1 MLKLKKIAI
10 LTLTATLLFSSTA
23 VSFADE
29 YDDKIQE
36 QTEKISTLE
45 NDQKVA
51 EETLSALEQ
60 QIAQIE
66 AEVEQ
71 VFTEKTAE
79 EEKLNE
85 INLEIAD
92 LKVAIEKR
100 NNQLSEQARDVQ
112 LNQTSGN
119 LLEVVLGSDSISEA
133 FGRAIAVTTI
143 VHANNEIIAKQ
154 KTDQEK
160 LEKLVVDSQ
169 KRLKVI
175 EEKSQLLK
183 EKQEALV
190 TARLDQ
196 EVAINELDSMIAT
209 EKEQKELY
217 EAQKVEAQKKREAE
231 LKAIA
236 EQNAKEEAARQAL
249 ADQQA
254 KEAALAAQNVSNPVT
269 SNTGSGSNA
278 SNATSSPEQVAP
290 STPSSAAPSASSGWG
305 LPVSNVSVSSTF
317 GWRSNPWGTGA
328 ADLHDGI
335 DLVGSTGTPIYA
347 SRAGKVV
354 EVSYHSSAG
363 NHVIIDHGDGYY
375 SYYLHLSSFSVAVGQ
390 SVSQGTVVGGM
401 GTTGNSTGVH
411 LHFGVSTSLWS
422 NFVDPAPLLGI

>member
-1 MLKLKKIAI
+1 MLKLKKVAI
-10 LTLTATLLFSSTA
+10 LTLTATLLFSSAA

-29 YDDKIQE
+29 YDDKIQK

-51 EETLSALEQ
+51 EETLSALKQ
-60 QIAQIE
+60 QVAQIE
-66 AEVEQ
+66 TEVAQ
-71 VFTEKTAE
+71 VFAEKTTE

-85 INLEIAD
+85 MNLEIAD

-112 LNQTSGN
+112 LNQTSSN

-133 FGRAIAVTTI
+133 FGRAVAVTTI
-143 VHANNEIIAKQ
+143 VHANNEIIEKQ

-160 LEKLVVDSQ
+160 LEKLVVASQ

-183 EKQEALV
+183 EKQAALV

-196 EVAINELDSMIAT
+196 EVAINELESMIAT

-217 EAQKVEAQKKREAE
+217 EAQKVEAQKKREAK
-231 LKAIA
+231 LKALA
-236 EQNAKEEAARQAL
+236 EQQAQEEAARQAL
-249 ADQQA
+249 AEQQA
-254 KEAALAAQNVSNPVT
+254 KEEALAIQNVSNPTT
-269 SNTGSGSNA
+269 SNANSGSSV
-278 SNATSSPEQVAP
+278 SNTTSTPEQVMP
-290 STPSSAAPSASSGWG
+290 TTSSIAAPSASSGWG
-305 LPVSNVSVSSTF
+305 LPVSSVSVSSPF

-347 SRAGKVV
+347 SRAGTVV

-375 SYYLHLSSFSVAVGQ
+375 SYYLHLSSFSVSVGQ
-390 SVSQGTVVGGM
+390 SVNQGTVVGGM

>member
-1 MLKLKKIAI
+1 MLKFKKIAI
-10 LTLTATLLFSSTA
+10 LTLTATLLLSSNA
-23 VSFADE
+23 VTFADE
-29 YDDKIQE
+29 FDDKIQQ

-51 EETLSALEQ
+51 QATLNTLEQ
-60 QIAQIE
+60 QIGEIE
-66 AEVEQ
+66 ADVKQ
-71 VFTEKTAE
+71 VFAEKTTE
-79 EEKLNE
+79 EEKLNKT
-85 INLEIAD
+85 NLEIAD
-92 LKVAIEKR
+92 LKIAIEKR

-112 LNQTSGN
+112 LNQTSSN
-119 LLEVVLGSDSISEA
+119 LLEIVLGSDSISEA

-143 VHANNEIIAKQ
+143 VHANNEIIEKQ
-154 KTDQEK
+154 KSDQDK
-160 LEKLVVDSQ
+160 LEELVIESEKRIKL
-169 KRLKVI
+169 I

-190 TARLDQ
+190 AARLDQ
-196 EVAINELDSMIAT
+196 EVAINELESMIAT

-217 EAQKVEAQKKREAE
+217 EAQKIEAEKKREAE

-236 EQNAKEEAARQAL
+236 EQKAKEEAARQAQ
-249 ADQQA
+249 AEQQA
-254 KEAALAAQNVSNPVT
+254 KEAAQQANNQVTIQTQNKEDSSNITINHSEPASPT
-269 SNTGSGSNA
+269 S
-278 SNATSSPEQVAP
+278 P
-290 STPSSAAPSASSGWG
+290 STSSGWG
-305 LPVSNVSVSSTF
+305 LPVSNIFVSSTF

-335 DLVGSTGTPIYA
+335 DLVGSSGTPIYA
-347 SRAGKVV
+347 SRAGTVV

-375 SYYLHLSSFSVAVGQ
+375 SYYLHLSSFSVSVGQ

>member
-71 VFTEKTAE
+71 VFAEKTAE

-196 EVAINELDSMIAT
+196 EVAIHELDSMIAT

-249 ADQQA
+249 AEQQA

-269 SNTGSGSNA
+269 SN
-278 SNATSSPEQVAP
+278 ATSSPAQVAP

-305 LPVSNVSVSSTF
+305 LPVSHVSVSSTF